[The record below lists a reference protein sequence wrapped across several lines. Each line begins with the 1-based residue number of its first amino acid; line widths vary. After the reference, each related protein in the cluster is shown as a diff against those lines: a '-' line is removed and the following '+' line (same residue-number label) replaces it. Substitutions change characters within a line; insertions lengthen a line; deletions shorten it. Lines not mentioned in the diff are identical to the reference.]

1 MLLLSKCFFF
11 FHLCSTL
18 FVPVFLSW
26 LCFPFFFIFSGGVCE
41 YCHLS
46 VFFYICRVS
55 FDICLFALTFFIVT
69 DLFFFLVFILPAY
82 FGAACNCFVHVMMY
96 AYYGLS
102 AIGPHMR
109 PYLWW
114 KRYITKLQLVRCFF
128 FCFHVY
134 CIWGMTKKQFPAKSI
149 IS

>member
-1 MLLLSKCFFF
+1 MSIAICQFF
-11 FHLCSTL
+11 L
-18 FVPVFLSW
+18 
-26 LCFPFFFIFSGGVCE
+26 
-41 YCHLS
+41 
-46 VFFYICRVS
+46 
-55 FDICLFALTFFIVT
+55 DICLFALTFFIVT
-69 DLFFFLVFILPAY
+69 DLLFLLLFILPAY

-128 FCFHVY
+128 LLFSCLLY
-134 CIWGMTKKQFPAKSI
+134 MRDDQKTNSC
-149 IS
+149 

>member
-1 MLLLSKCFFF
+1 MFKFV
-11 FHLCSTL
+11 CSCVLIVTL
-18 FVPVFLSW
+18 FS
-26 LCFPFFFIFSGGVCE
+26 FFIFSGGVCE
-41 YCHLS
+41 YCHLL
-46 VFFYICRVS
+46 VFFLH
-55 FDICLFALTFFIVT
+55 LFALTFFIVT
-69 DLFFFLVFILPAY
+69 DLLFFWVFILPAY

-134 CIWGMTKKQFPAKSI
+134 CM
-149 IS
+149 